1 MCTPQWCYIH
11 FSIDLSFI
19 TPLHH
24 ALSVS
29 SQCPSKIWLSSGA
42 VKMYRCTLQ
51 LPTRNIN
58 FKDLHTHSPPP
69 LKIMLRTYHPLI
81 LQNKLN
87 TEWRRHWQV
96 LFLQRFFFYSVHC
109 LCYLSKK
116 LENTISFPHSSFL
129 FHLENIDFAPPCD
142 SYAAQVNMALFN
154 ICPSLGSAIKFT
166 VALGEKPGT
175 LLASSFA
182 TKQTTTILACAER
195 LLVWLICL
203 CMLYSSKHMTGHQ
216 ELINSDVSFNN
227 TQL

>member
-42 VKMYRCTLQ
+42 VRMYRCTLQ

-96 LFLQRFFFYSVHC
+96 LFLQRFFFT
-109 LCYLSKK
+109 LCIVCVTFQRSLK
-116 LENTISFPHSSFL
+116 IPFL
-129 FHLENIDFAPPCD
+129 FLTAPFY
-142 SYAAQVNMALFN
+142 S
-154 ICPSLGSAIKFT
+154 IWK
-166 VALGEKPGT
+166 T
-175 LLASSFA
+175 L
-182 TKQTTTILACAER
+182 IL
-195 LLVWLICL
+195 LPPVIL
-203 CMLYSSKHMTGHQ
+203 MQHK
-216 ELINSDVSFNN
+216 
-227 TQL
+227 